1 MAVAE
6 ESPLQRVKSSLLSW
20 LFIAG
25 SVSLANPMDLV
36 RFRMQVM
43 PELMQQGYLK
53 ERYKGLWDCL
63 LRVKKEEGVRAFWK
77 GNLSNMLRILP
88 SETLIFWIKELFQKT
103 FHYHHHF
110 TPRQHFY
117 INSTLGIASASIVSF
132 ALYPL

>member
-1 MAVAE
+1 ME
-6 ESPLQRVKSSLLSW
+6 EQPTLQRIKSSLLSW

-25 SVSLANPMDLV
+25 SVSLSNPLDLV

-43 PELMQQGYLK
+43 PELMQRGFLK
-53 ERYKGLWDCL
+53 ERYNGLWDCL
-63 LRVKKEEGVRAFWK
+63 LRVRKEEGVRAFWK

-103 FHYHHHF
+103 FHYHHRF
-110 TPRQHFY
+110 TARQHFY